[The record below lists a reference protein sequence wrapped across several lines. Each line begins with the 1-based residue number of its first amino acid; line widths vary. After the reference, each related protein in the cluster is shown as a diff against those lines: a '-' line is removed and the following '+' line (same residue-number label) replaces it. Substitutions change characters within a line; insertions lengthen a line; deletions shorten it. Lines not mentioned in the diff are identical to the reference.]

1 MGMADV
7 EFRQV
12 PVRVDHM
19 ALPLGHGAFA
29 LDEQIKVAF
38 AQQTHVVKRRLQRHA
53 ARSGIE
59 WRNRL
64 ELAQLGH
71 TRLAGAV
78 GSGVAGN
85 QDGQAL
91 AFAVAAG

>member
-1 MGMADV
+1 MFSDKSGW
-7 EFRQV
+7 V

-19 ALPLGHGAFA
+19 ALPLWHGALA
-29 LDEQIKVAF
+29 LDEQVQVAF
-38 AQQTHVVKRRLQRHA
+38 AQQAHVVKRRLQRHA
-53 ARSGIE
+53 ARPGIE
-59 WRNRL
+59 RSNRL

-71 TRLAGAV
+71 ARLAGAV
-78 GSGVAGN
+78 GGSVAGN